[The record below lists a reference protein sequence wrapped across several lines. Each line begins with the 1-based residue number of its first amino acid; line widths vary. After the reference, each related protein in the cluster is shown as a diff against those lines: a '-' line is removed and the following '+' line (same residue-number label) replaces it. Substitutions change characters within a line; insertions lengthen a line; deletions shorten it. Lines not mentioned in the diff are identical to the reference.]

1 MIAGHGVRG
10 VTSDAGPTAAHAA
23 AVMDDVADQD
33 GFDLARSA
41 LPTGSGRL
49 HIGLVDGASAAL
61 AIEAHAPLK
70 LLVPSPRGPVAWA
83 YAATFGGG
91 LVAGDRIGLEVAVDA
106 GATAALGTQSS
117 TKIYRAGRD
126 ADAVQELTARVSAG
140 ATLALV
146 PDPVA
151 CFADSRYV
159 QRQDITLA
167 GDASLLLIDSVTGG
181 RAARGERW
189 ACRRYASRNRIHR
202 GGALLLNDAMRL
214 DAAEGRP
221 LSGRFGRFQACGSV
235 VLLGPRFAAAA
246 SDLLATLALAPV
258 ERGATLLAAAS
269 PLADGALV
277 RLAAT
282 TTDLLERW
290 LRQHL
295 APTIAGLGGDHWTRR
310 P

>member
-1 MIAGHGVRG
+1 MHG
-10 VTSDAGPTAAHAA
+10 VTSGAGATAAHAA
-23 AVMDDVADQD
+23 AVMDDIADQD
-33 GFDLARSA
+33 AFALARRP

-70 LLVPSPRGPVAWA
+70 LLVPSPRGPVTWA

-91 LVAGDRIGLEVAVDA
+91 LVAGDRIALEVTVDA

-126 ADAVQELTARVSAG
+126 ADAVQELTSRVGAG

-159 QRQDITLA
+159 QRQDIALA
-167 GDASLLLIDSVTGG
+167 ADASLLLIDSVTGG
-181 RAARGERW
+181 RAARGEHW

-202 GGALLLNDAMRL
+202 DGVLLLNDATRL
-214 DAAEGRP
+214 DAARGRP
-221 LSGRFGRFQACGSV
+221 LPERFGRFQAFASV
-235 VLLGPRFAAAA
+235 VLLGPRFAATT
-246 SDLLATLALAPV
+246 SNLLAALALAPV

-269 PLADGALV
+269 PLADGVMV

-295 APTIAGLGGDHWTRR
+295 AATIAGLGGDHWTRR

>member
-1 MIAGHGVRG
+1 MRG
-10 VTSDAGPTAAHAA
+10 ETRDAGQATAHAA
-23 AVMDDVADQD
+23 AVMDDVAHQD
-33 GFDLARSA
+33 AVETEA
-41 LPTGSGRL
+41 TTGSGRL
-49 HIGLVDGASAAL
+49 HVGFVDGASSAL

-91 LVAGDRIGLEVAVDA
+91 LVAGDRIHLEVIVGPA
-106 GATAALGTQSS
+106 ATAALGTQSS

-126 ADAVQELTARVSAG
+126 ADAVQELTAQVGVG

-146 PDPVA
+146 PDPIA

-159 QRQDITLA
+159 QRQDIVLA
-167 GDASLLLIDSVTGG
+167 ADASLLLIDSVTGG
-181 RAARGERW
+181 RSARGEHW

-202 GGALLLNDAMRL
+202 SGTLLLNDATRL

-221 LSGRFGRFQACGSV
+221 LPERFGRFQVFGSV
-235 VLLGPRFAAAA
+235 VLLGPRFAVAA
-246 SDLLATLALAPV
+246 SDLLAALALAPV
-258 ERGATLLAAAS
+258 ERDATLLAAAS
-269 PLADGALV
+269 PLADGAVV

-282 TTDLLERW
+282 TTEALEHW
-290 LRQHL
+290 LRRHF